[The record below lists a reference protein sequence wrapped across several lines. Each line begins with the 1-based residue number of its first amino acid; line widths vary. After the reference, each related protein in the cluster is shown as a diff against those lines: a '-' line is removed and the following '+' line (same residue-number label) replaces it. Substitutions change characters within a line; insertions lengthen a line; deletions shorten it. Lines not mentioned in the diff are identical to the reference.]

1 MFGAIPLTFILCPRM
16 GTEQARGCHLCSSS
30 SSFQR
35 DDLKTSGTELMAVS
49 KPKGVVCGAGVEGGS
64 ASHPV
69 TVGCSYCL
77 GAFLGWSRAGGR

>member
-1 MFGAIPLTFILCPRM
+1 
-16 GTEQARGCHLCSSS
+16 
-30 SSFQR
+30 
-35 DDLKTSGTELMAVS
+35 MAVS